1 MAQLRRDYQQF
12 VERGAEIMAVGPESQ
27 ERFQAYWREHEMPFV
42 GLPDPE
48 HIVARLYRQEV
59 NLLKLGRMPAQLV
72 VDRAGRIRYQYYGRS
87 MSDISP
93 NELLLR
99 ALDASTARNS
109 LCDAC
114 QGVVRASR
122 CVVLSCKVTGAGK
135 TTPRH
140 WLARQ
145 TAPHRID
152 AIQWRRTGQSAPR

>member
-99 ALDASTARNS
+99 VLNALN
-109 LCDAC
+109 
-114 QGVVRASR
+114 GEE
-122 CVVLSCKVTGAGK
+122 
-135 TTPRH
+135 
-140 WLARQ
+140 
-145 TAPHRID
+145 
-152 AIQWRRTGQSAPR
+152 QSV